1 MCSFLS
7 VDNFVSGGD
16 LLLIFKLEV
25 GSYKSKFSVI
35 SKYSHNLEKDIK
47 INYSFFKKGFS
58 F

>member
-25 GSYKSKFSVI
+25 GSNKSNFSVI
-35 SKYSHNLEKDIK
+35 SKYSRNLEKDIK
-47 INYSFFKKGFS
+47 IIYSFFKKAFS

>member
-25 GSYKSKFSVI
+25 GSNKVTLVESVSI
-35 SKYSHNLEKDIK
+35 PVI
-47 INYSFFKKGFS
+47 
-58 F
+58 

>member
-25 GSYKSKFSVI
+25 GSNKSNFSVI
-35 SKYSHNLEKDIK
+35 SKYSRNLEKDIK
-47 INYSFFKKGFS
+47 IIYSFF
-58 F
+58 

>member
-16 LLLIFKLEV
+16 LLLIFKSEI
-25 GSYKSKFSVI
+25 GSNKSNFSVI

-47 INYSFFKKGFS
+47 INYSFFKKAFS

>member
-25 GSYKSKFSVI
+25 GSNKNNFSVI
-35 SKYSHNLEKDIK
+35 SKYSCNLEKDIK
-47 INYSFFKKGFS
+47 IIYSFF
-58 F
+58 